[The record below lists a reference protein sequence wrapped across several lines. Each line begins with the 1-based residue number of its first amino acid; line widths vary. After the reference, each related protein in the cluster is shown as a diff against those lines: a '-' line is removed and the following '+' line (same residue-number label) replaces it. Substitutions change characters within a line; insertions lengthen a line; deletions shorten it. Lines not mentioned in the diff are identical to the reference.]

1 MTVLNLVLGSILGLT
16 ILVGMY
22 WAWAN
27 HSRYKKNTAT
37 AEELHKMMHS
47 LAEVVRETR
56 GQLENNG
63 IPLTGEIHNGNN
75 KEIDLH
81 SPAILSSLITVM
93 VKKFGDV
100 RLSMKDF
107 SVSSE
112 EYVSV
117 YIDGAENDLILS
129 VNHSL
134 GEEQEYSMVNFAAPD
149 DNTFH

>member
-1 MTVLNLVLGSILGLT
+1 MAVLNLVLGSILGLT

-37 AEELHKMMHS
+37 AEELQKMMHS
-47 LAEVVRETR
+47 LAEVARETR
-56 GQLENNG
+56 SQLENSG
-63 IPLTGEIHNGNN
+63 VPLTGEIYDNN

-117 YIDGAENDLILS
+117 YVDGAENDLILS

-134 GEEQEYSMVNFAAPD
+134 GEEQEYSMVNFTAPD